1 MNSLAQI
8 LALSLG
14 LTLLP
19 RATAIL
25 AKDSLLPGS
34 GSGSA
39 VNLELVAVPSVRA
52 ETSSCTDAS
61 TSSVSVATVGGVLL
75 TFPSACWTAWL
86 TARDIVADR
95 ACTSTVIRFCG
106 GVVVTDSAVSSVS
119 SEALG
124 LLDFDRVV
132 GAERFLGGIT

>member
-1 MNSLAQI
+1 M

-19 RATAIL
+19 RATAII
-25 AKDSLLPGS
+25 AKGSLLAGNES
-34 GSGSA
+34 GCA
-39 VNLELVAVPSVRA
+39 VNLELVAILSVSS

-61 TSSVSVATVGGVLL
+61 TTSVVTGIGALL
-75 TFPSACWTAWL
+75 TYPSACWTAWV

-95 ACTSTVIRFCG
+95 ACLSTVIRFCG

-119 SEALG
+119 SEALS
-124 LLDFDRVV
+124 LLDFDWVV
-132 GAERFLGGIT
+132 GAEHFLGGVT

>member
-19 RATAIL
+19 RVTAIL
-25 AKDSLLPGS
+25 AKGSLIAGNES
-34 GSGSA
+34 SCA
-39 VNLELVAVPSVRA
+39 VNCELMAAPSVIM
-52 ETSSCTDAS
+52 ETSYCT
-61 TSSVSVATVGGVLL
+61 
-75 TFPSACWTAWL
+75 
-86 TARDIVADR
+86 
-95 ACTSTVIRFCG
+95 
-106 GVVVTDSAVSSVS
+106 VS
-119 SEALG
+119 SEVYG

>member
-25 AKDSLLPGS
+25 AKGNES
-34 GSGSA
+34 GCA
-39 VNLELVAVPSVRA
+39 VNLQLELVAVPSVSK

-61 TSSVSVATVGGVLL
+61 TTSVVTGVGAL
-75 TFPSACWTAWL
+75 TCPSACWTAWE

-95 ACTSTVIRFCG
+95 ACTSTVISFGG
-106 GVVVTDSAVSSVS
+106 GVAVTDSAVSSVS

-124 LLDFDRVV
+124 LLECDRVV

>member
-19 RATAIL
+19 RVTAIL
-25 AKDSLLPGS
+25 AKGSLLAGNES
-34 GSGSA
+34 GCA
-39 VNLELVAVPSVRA
+39 VNSEFVAVPSVTT

-61 TSSVSVATVGGVLL
+61 ATSVVSGGGALL
-75 TFPSACWTAWL
+75 TCPSACWTSWV

-95 ACTSTVIRFCG
+95 ACMSTIIRFCG
-106 GVVVTDSAVSSVS
+106 GGVVMDSAVSSVS

-124 LLDFDRVV
+124 LLDFDRVK

>member
-19 RATAIL
+19 RATATL
-25 AKDSLLPGS
+25 AKGSLLPGS
-34 GSGSA
+34 GSGCA

-61 TSSVSVATVGGVLL
+61 TSSVSVATGVGVLL

-95 ACTSTVIRFCG
+95 ACTSTVIRFIG